1 MMSIIKNYG
10 IETAGKFGEG
20 NFFVKLPNEETVD
33 ILKKKN
39 ISLEDKVEVTRNLIE
54 ENDLKSFN
62 QIKQALKYGRIWI
75 FN

>member
-10 IETAGKFGEG
+10 IDTAGKFGEG

-54 ENDLKSFN
+54 RK
-62 QIKQALKYGRIWI
+62 
-75 FN
+75 